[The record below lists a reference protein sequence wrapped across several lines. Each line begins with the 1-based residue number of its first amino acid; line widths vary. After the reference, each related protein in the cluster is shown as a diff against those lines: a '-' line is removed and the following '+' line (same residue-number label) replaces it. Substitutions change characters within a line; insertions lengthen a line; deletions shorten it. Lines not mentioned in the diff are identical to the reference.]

1 MVMPRSRSRLMES
14 MARSCGISAPHWR
27 RRRSMRV
34 VFPWSTWAMTATFRR
49 QLGSNAF
56 ADAAAAA
63 AAGAAEKRR
72 KGEAKERALE
82 EQREEEKAVR
92 APERRPRSSRP
103 AIPTKKLDCFAPF
116 SEKWA
121 YASRVSELW
130 YNVSRVQEIRSF
142 PIKESLVVPA
152 FWRLGLLWCDWI
164 CYAPVFLR
172 NIIITLIEW

>member
-1 MVMPRSRSRLMES
+1 
-14 MARSCGISAPHWR
+14 
-27 RRRSMRV
+27 
-34 VFPWSTWAMTATFRR
+34 MTATFRR

-103 AIPTKKLDCFAPF
+103 AIPTKKLDCFD
-116 SEKWA
+116 S
-121 YASRVSELW
+121 
-130 YNVSRVQEIRSF
+130 
-142 PIKESLVVPA
+142 
-152 FWRLGLLWCDWI
+152 
-164 CYAPVFLR
+164 FLR
-172 NIIITLIEW
+172 EMGLMLRGFLSFGIMSRGYKKLGAFQ